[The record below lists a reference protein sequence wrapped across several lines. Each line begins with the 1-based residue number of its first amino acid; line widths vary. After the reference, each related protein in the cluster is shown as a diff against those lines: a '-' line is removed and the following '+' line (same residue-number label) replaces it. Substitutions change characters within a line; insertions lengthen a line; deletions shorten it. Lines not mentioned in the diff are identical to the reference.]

1 MKIYFTLSLSQTDDH
16 HQTNCKRILDFLKK
30 QKHNVFPEEILQK
43 HSSFYHT
50 QTDKEALTAQ
60 RELTKMK
67 KLADLVIVE
76 ISRQSLAVG
85 QEINLALSL
94 GKPVI
99 ALYEEGHQPHVLRDE
114 GGDLLLLTVYND
126 KNLEEVVKD
135 ALEYASSQQDVRF
148 NFFISP
154 SIGNY
159 LDWISK
165 EKKIPRSVYL
175 RNLIEK
181 SMEADEEYNS

>member
-1 MKIYFTLSLSQTDDH
+1 MKIYFTVSLSQMDEDLRR
-16 HQTNCKRILDFLKK
+16 NCNRIIKYLKS
-30 QKHNVFPEEILQK
+30 QGHTVFPEEILEKDSNHYLSQ
-43 HSSFYHT
+43 SE
-50 QTDKEALTAQ
+50 KEALRAQ

-67 KLADLVIVE
+67 KLADLVLVE
-76 ISRQSLAVG
+76 VSRQSLGIG
-85 QEINLALSL
+85 QEISLALSL

-99 ALYEEGHQPHVLRDE
+99 ALYEEGHRPHVLRDE
-114 GGDLLLLTVYND
+114 GGDLLVLSPYSND
-126 KNLEEVVKD
+126 SLEEVVAG
-135 ALEYASSQQDVRF
+135 ALEYASSHQDVRF

-154 SIGNY
+154 AIGNY

-181 SMEADEEYNS
+181 DMEENEEYHE